1 MYSEYKMFVKLVN
14 GVRDGTAIIM
24 TKEYEFIKLTY
35 RNGEMTGEV
44 EKMDRYFNVL
54 LSGFL
59 VNGEDRGIFVEY
71 NHGTSIWRGYYRHGK
86 RFSEV
91 VKSDIIKHFY
101 EERRVSDRLLLS
113 IAQYDDS
120 LRDKNGHCFEYEDG
134 VVKRKCLYENG
145 ERKQIIREYDINISE
160 NEKQN
165 TLKTSFLN
173 SLFDHPSDDS
183 MILYDLSKES
193 GYGVLRSVEKCY
205 EIQWIPNEYR
215 VIEVD
220 LISHGVRGYQNNK
233 LIDVHCDQD
242 VMDLDVNGR
251 RWEGSVRK
259 GKPFGYGILY
269 NEEGQ
274 KTYEGFMID
283 QTRICFGREYYN
295 DIEKV
300 AYVGCYF
307 DGKRFGY
314 GVLYDRNGVVD
325 YDGIWKYD
333 KPYQSETGGHII
345 DNHIDSIE
353 IGNKLESYLSA
364 FIHPC
369 SFDSCKRIV
378 IGNFCLKAIH
388 SFRIV
393 GWRQLE
399 TIKIGNNS
407 FTMMKYPMTVF
418 SFGNKGGICRIENCP
433 KLRVLLVD
441 SYSFTDYDTIELANL
456 PSLESIEIGDQCFVH
471 APVFSLSGPNG
482 LLA

>member
-1 MYSEYKMFVKLVN
+1 MFVKLVN

-54 LSGFL
+54 LNGFL
-59 VNGEDRGIFVEY
+59 VNEEETGIFVEY
-71 NHGTSIWRGYYRHGK
+71 NHGTPVWRGYYRHGK

-91 VKSDIIKHFY
+91 VKSDDIRYFY

-120 LRDKNGHCFEYEDG
+120 LRDKNGYCFEYEDG

-145 ERKQIIREYDINISE
+145 ERKHTIRKYDINISE

-165 TLKTSFLN
+165 TLKPSFLY

-314 GVLYDRNGVVD
+314 GVLYDRNGAVD
-325 YDGIWKYD
+325 YEGIWKYD
-333 KPYQSETGGHII
+333 KPYQSETGGYII
-345 DNHIDSIE
+345 DNHVDSIE
-353 IGNKLESYLSA
+353 IGYNMYNDLSV
-364 FIHPC
+364 FIHPYLFNSCTQITIGDC
-369 SFDSCKRIV
+369 SLQSVQLFEIVGLEKLELITIGNRSLTLKTSFLMNSCK
-378 IGNFCLKAIH
+378 
-388 SFRIV
+388 
-393 GWRQLE
+393 
-399 TIKIGNNS
+399 NN
-407 FTMMKYPMTVF
+407 
-418 SFGNKGGICRIENCP
+418 GGVCRFENCP
-433 KLRVLLVD
+433 NLKSIKVGNNTF
-441 SYSFTDYDTIELANL
+441 SDYDTLKLANL
-456 PSLESIEIGDQCFVH
+456 PSLESIEIGESCFIH
-471 APVFSLSGPNG
+471 ALAFSLSGPNG
-482 LLA
+482 VLF